1 MPAAVIGLVA
11 AARIWLC
18 IHDGASGNS
27 PCNEF
32 RALEWIDEIPVHAC
46 PLIVGRNWILIWP
59 IRKERIFEVLN
70 TPKPP

>member
-27 PCNEF
+27 PDTQPRFRMCNEF
-32 RALEWIDEIPVHAC
+32 RALERIDEIPVHAC
-46 PLIVGRNWILIWP
+46 PLIVGRNGP
-59 IRKERIFEVLN
+59 SHREE
-70 TPKPP
+70 